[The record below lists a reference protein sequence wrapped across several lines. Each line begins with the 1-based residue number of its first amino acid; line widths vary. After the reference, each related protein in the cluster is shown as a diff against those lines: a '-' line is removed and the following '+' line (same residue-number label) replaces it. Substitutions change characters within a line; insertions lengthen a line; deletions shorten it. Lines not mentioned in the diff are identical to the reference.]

1 MNIRKRQ
8 VRPTAAAAE
17 TRRDNTIISDV
28 MVTIIIII
36 IFVMMM
42 MMMIDVMMMD
52 VKVKCDA
59 MNVEKQQL
67 QCCTETDGFLVI
79 GVWNLLECNDGQTN

>member
-8 VRPTAAAAE
+8 VRPTAAE
-17 TRRDNTIISDV
+17 TRRDNIISDV